1 MAKKKSNP
9 VEDLAEVLMNA
20 SGRRFVWRLIEE
32 AGAFGDPYVKGDPLA
47 TARETGRKS
56 MGIGL
61 YAEVMTDHFD
71 LFQIMLREQNQ
82 DREDTKKTVDNSGE
96 SE

>member
-1 MAKKKSNP
+1 MAKKKVSPN
-9 VEDLAEVLMNA
+9 EDLEDVLLNA

-32 AGAFGDPYVKGDPLA
+32 SGAFGDPYVKGDPMA

-56 MGIGL
+56 MGVGL
-61 YAEVMTDHFD
+61 YAEVMTNHFE

-82 DREDTKKTVDNSGE
+82 ELEDTKKAVDNGKE

>member
-1 MAKKKSNP
+1 MAKKKSTQADDL
-9 VEDLAEVLMNA
+9 EDVLLNA

-32 AGAFGDPYVKGDPLA
+32 SGAFGDPYVKGDPLA

-61 YAEVMTDHFD
+61 YAEVMTGHFEM
-71 LFQIMLREQNQ
+71 FQIMLREQNM
-82 DREDTKKTVDNSGE
+82 DTEDIKKAVDNPIE